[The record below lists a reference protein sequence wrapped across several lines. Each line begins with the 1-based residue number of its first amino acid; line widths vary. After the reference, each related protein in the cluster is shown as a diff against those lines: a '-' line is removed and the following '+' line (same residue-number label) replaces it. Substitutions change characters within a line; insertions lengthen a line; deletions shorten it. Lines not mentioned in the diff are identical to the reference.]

1 MHKLFDLTNKTAIV
15 TGGGTGLGKQMA
27 IALAEAGANVVVCSR
42 KIGACQETSKQIKDI
57 GADSLALKCDVT
69 NIEEIQNVIHETEKE
84 FGNIDILINNSGTS
98 WMAPFLEMPA
108 DKWDKVMEVNV
119 KGVFLFSQAV
129 GKVMKKQKSGKIIN
143 ISSIAG
149 ILGQQDS
156 FMDACAYSTSKGAI
170 ISLTRD
176 LSSKLAPH
184 NVQVNAIAPG
194 FFPTRLTKALG
205 NVSNHV
211 IARTPS
217 GKFGSDEDLKGAAIF
232 LSSNASNYVTGQVLV
247 VDGGLSATL

>member
-27 IALAEAGANVVVCSR
+27 IALAEVGANVVVCSR
-42 KIGACQETSKQIKDI
+42 KIEACQETSKQIRNI
-57 GADSLALKCDVT
+57 GTDSLALKCDVT
-69 NIEEIQNVIHETEKE
+69 NIKEIQNVVYETKKE

-119 KGVFLFSQAV
+119 KGVFLFSQEV
-129 GKVMKKQKSGKIIN
+129 GKVMKNQKSGKIIN
-143 ISSIAG
+143 ISSVAG

-156 FMDACAYSTSKGAI
+156 FMDACSYSTSKGAI

-211 IARTPS
+211 IKRIPS
-217 GKFGSDEDLKGAAIF
+217 RRFGSDEDLKGAAIF
-232 LSSNASNYVTGQVLV
+232 LSSNASNYVTGQVLI